1 LAKKKTPSY
10 LIHLTGTGC
19 ISDHAD
25 PDQTWEGKYNPHQ
38 WHDIAEIEELY
49 NLPDSA
55 MHRTVDRWIQ

>member
-25 PDQTWEGKYNPHQ
+25 PGQTWEGKYNPHQ